1 MELAFESGEVARRG
15 VQFGV
20 GVSDADMFVAD
31 PLDEPRPGQRRGG
44 DAGSGRNGTQGV
56 PVTVARCPSP
66 SFDEPA
72 DHRVGELSLVGGGV
86 VGTFATEKS
95 AIRVP

>member
-1 MELAFESGEVARRG
+1 
-15 VQFGV
+15 
-20 GVSDADMFVAD
+20 
-31 PLDEPRPGQRRGG
+31 
-44 DAGSGRNGTQGV
+44 V
-56 PVTVARCPSP
+56 PVTVARCPSL

-86 VGTFATEKS
+86 VGTLATEKS